1 MWVGSGAR
9 VDGYG
14 EARNEFVCRGQID
27 DRCYA
32 KPCMEQGST
41 EHGNDDDNNNSNEKI
56 RICRSFIAARL

>member
-32 KPCMEQGST
+32 KPVWNKEALNMETKTTTTTATRRFEYVGVS
-41 EHGNDDDNNNSNEKI
+41 
-56 RICRSFIAARL
+56 